1 MEELI
6 KKIAEELNL
15 QDSIETKRLLNMI
28 GRNEAI
34 PVEYAEIQDSFS
46 NIYTTT
52 CPTCGETLTF
62 ERFSQIARS
71 YSFCYSCGQKLLKK
85 EKNKENV

>member
-6 KKIAEELNL
+6 KRIVEELGV
-15 QDSIETKRLLNMI
+15 QDSIEAKRILNMI
-28 GRNEAI
+28 GRNEPL
-34 PVEYAEIQDSFS
+34 PVEYSEIQDSFS

-52 CPTCGETLTF
+52 CPNCGETLTF

-71 YSFCYSCGQKLLKK
+71 YSFCYNCGQKLLKK